1 MHITDHLQPCCVA
14 LRQQADSLP
23 AAIHQL
29 VELVQKSGCLTDTVQ
44 FEQDVLERE
53 KMGGIC
59 MGRGLAIP
67 HAKSA
72 GVAHAELAA
81 LTLDPPLPCNTPDGE
96 PVRLLFLIA
105 APADANDL
113 HVQML
118 AGLATLL
125 LDEEVCRQ
133 MLDAPTPTA
142 FCSLI
147 ARHEEPAPPPAE
159 ESPAAETP
167 PPPAQYRLLAVTA
180 CPMGV
185 AHTYLAAEALRKAA
199 QERGVTIKVETNGAV
214 GVNDELESDEIA
226 AADCIIIAADKGV
239 SMARFVGK
247 RLVTVSAGDAVRNA
261 DAVLNKA
268 LNSKVPVYRGG
279 NAFRTSDWR
288 ELGRETYRHLMNGIS
303 YMIPFVVVGGVMI
316 ALSLLLAQM
325 GLAQKYCD
333 LLNNI
338 GKEAFVLIYPV
349 LAASIAVSIGDA
361 PAFMP
366 GLMGGYMAQLG
377 TTAGNKLSWV
387 SSGFWGALIA
397 GFAAGLLV
405 RFLNGL
411 GKKIPENLQQVR
423 SSFLTPLLSL
433 LGIAALMALAV
444 NPPLGRFNQKLYRA
458 LDSMR
463 GGSRLTVGAVLGA
476 LMATDYGGPINKAA
490 YLTGTLALVS
500 DQLDIMAAV
509 MIGGMVPPIGVAL
522 ACLLFPHRFTREE
535 RRTAPQNLLMGASFV
550 TEGALPFA
558 LRDPLRVVPACMAG
572 SSLAGALA
580 VGWPV
585 LRDGLQGLKGR
596 PSADTMPALAACG
609 ALVQAAVALLNAQSY
624 QNSSWTLLSG
634 VAALGLFLALLGS
647 RVLLTAVR
655 NGYDLAARSPEGLQG
670 AFRVR
675 DKDLI
680 RVLAR
685 SLDQKDPWV
694 LLSRPVQW
702 DEALVEQS
710 FGERASERRAR
721 KTALILLGAAVLS
734 GLVFLLFGGG
744 PNGMAA
750 ALTSMLCMGA
760 PLSSTLVAGIASLR
774 LQKTAAA
781 AGAVVPGWAAI
792 EELGGVDTVQVDA
805 DELFT
810 ADSVNLEDIRIFKG
824 GRIDRAIL
832 YAASILNHSCETL
845 RGLFRQIIEDRT
857 EILYPVKDLEVH
869 HGLGFAA
876 WCDNN
881 RVLIGNRLYMER
893 EGVPLPEQEYEDEH
907 SQNGALQILYLAVSG
922 SLHAMFVL
930 HYVGGRNAARGL
942 EVLQRENIRLLVTCE
957 DPSLTARHITEAY
970 HLPEGMITLLDQEQ
984 CSALTPAQPDETAR
998 CCMLHD
1004 KGFASLIGG
1013 LRAAEKAQ
1021 NAETSATTVQ
1031 MVSVWFSVV
1040 IGALLTYAG
1049 SIGTLSVA
1057 AVLMYQAAWSAL
1069 SIAVCAL
1076 KQHN

>member
-1 MHITDHLQPCCVA
+1 MQAFREMLNGMENREPPAASQPETAPENRTTRQKPEPKSVFQMFGSGTDERTTV
-14 LRQQADSLP
+14 QASEEELDSAPRFIPEPETEPQNAPAPDKEDTMSLP
-23 AAIHQL
+23 LLTTEEAAEPAGAAAKPD
-29 VELVQKSGCLTDTVQ
+29 VPETDGKET
-44 FEQDVLERE
+44 D
-53 KMGGIC
+53 
-59 MGRGLAIP
+59 
-67 HAKSA
+67 
-72 GVAHAELAA
+72 AA
-81 LTLDPPLPCNTPDGE
+81 QPT
-96 PVRLLFLIA
+96 A
-105 APADANDL
+105 A
-113 HVQML
+113 
-118 AGLATLL
+118 
-125 LDEEVCRQ
+125 EEV
-133 MLDAPTPTA
+133 PP
-142 FCSLI
+142 
-147 ARHEEPAPPPAE
+147 EEPAVPETPQERLHRMNAELTLRCVLSGILAVVLLHFGLAADRLLPPVASLDPDVA
-159 ESPAAETP
+159 PAAFY
-167 PPPAQYRLLAVTA
+167 AANLLL
-180 CPMGV
+180 
-185 AHTYLAAEALRKAA
+185 YAASL
-199 QERGVTIKVETNGAV
+199 
-214 GVNDELESDEIA
+214 
-226 AADCIIIAADKGV
+226 
-239 SMARFVGK
+239 
-247 RLVTVSAGDAVRNA
+247 
-261 DAVLNKA
+261 
-268 LNSKVPVYRGG
+268 
-279 NAFRTSDWR
+279 
-288 ELGRETYRHLMNGIS
+288 
-303 YMIPFVVVGGVMI
+303 VVG
-316 ALSLLLAQM
+316 
-325 GLAQKYCD
+325 
-333 LLNNI
+333 
-338 GKEAFVLIYPV
+338 YPV
-349 LAASIAVSIGDA
+349 LRE
-361 PAFMP
+361 
-366 GLMGGYMAQLG
+366 GL
-377 TTAGNKLSWV
+377 
-387 SSGFWGALIA
+387 
-397 GFAAGLLV
+397 
-405 RFLNGL
+405 R
-411 GKKIPENLQQVR
+411 
-423 SSFLTPLLSL
+423 
-433 LGIAALMALAV
+433 
-444 NPPLGRFNQKLYRA
+444 
-458 LDSMR
+458 
-463 GGSRLTVGAVLGA
+463 
-476 LMATDYGGPINKAA
+476 
-490 YLTGTLALVS
+490 
-500 DQLDIMAAV
+500 
-509 MIGGMVPPIGVAL
+509 
-522 ACLLFPHRFTREE
+522 
-535 RRTAPQNLLMGASFV
+535 
-550 TEGALPFA
+550 
-558 LRDPLRVVPACMAG
+558 
-572 SSLAGALA
+572 
-580 VGWPV
+580 
-585 LRDGLQGLKGR
+585 GLKER
-596 PSADTMPALAACG
+596 PSAETMPALAAAAG
-609 ALVQAAVALLNAQSY
+609 LLQAVVALLTAGSY
-624 QNSSWTLLSG
+624 RATQGLSLLTG
-634 VAALGLFLALLGS
+634 AAALGLFLALLGS
-647 RVLLTAVR
+647 RILLTAVQS
-655 NGYDLAARSPEGLQG
+655 GYELVSGEIGTRCAY
-670 AFRVR
+670 RVK

-680 RVLAR
+680 RALAR
-685 SLDQKDPWV
+685 DLEEKDPWV

-1040 IGALLTYAG
+1040 IGVLLTYAG

>member
-1 MHITDHLQPCCVA
+1 MPKNDKRMNGFENTHPEDLAAKEEKFRTFFSTSVAQVPDEMKRRDDDQKNPDTGKPGILSRLLGRAKEEAAAEPAEEPKAQPQELPPTGEIRLGGEEEAAEPEADLELVA
-14 LRQQADSLP
+14 DFFAPETPAQTP
-23 AAIHQL
+23 AAPEARPAPAPKAAAPAAPKPEKPAAPKLEKNYVRGPLTPQEQKEQSEMQEL
-29 VELVQKSGCLTDTVQ
+29 KALLFPETPPAKAEKPMEVKNAPQEVLGVET
-44 FEQDVLERE
+44 EALEDEE
-53 KMGGIC
+53 K
-59 MGRGLAIP
+59 
-67 HAKSA
+67 
-72 GVAHAELAA
+72 AA
-81 LTLDPPLPCNTPDGE
+81 QPPLPKMVFAEDVARAEKAAATAPATPKAE
-96 PVRLLFLIA
+96 PEEPTKPFRFFGVGDDENAPAAPTRETAPGIDDSMSLPLVGMDDTAPIEVPAAEAEAGTEAKPETA
-105 APADANDL
+105 APA
-113 HVQML
+113 
-118 AGLATLL
+118 
-125 LDEEVCRQ
+125 
-133 MLDAPTPTA
+133 PTETP
-142 FCSLI
+142 
-147 ARHEEPAPPPAE
+147 
-159 ESPAAETP
+159 AETP
-167 PPPAQYRLLAVTA
+167 
-180 CPMGV
+180 
-185 AHTYLAAEALRKAA
+185 
-199 QERGVTIKVETNGAV
+199 
-214 GVNDELESDEIA
+214 
-226 AADCIIIAADKGV
+226 
-239 SMARFVGK
+239 
-247 RLVTVSAGDAVRNA
+247 
-261 DAVLNKA
+261 
-268 LNSKVPVYRGG
+268 
-279 NAFRTSDWR
+279 
-288 ELGRETYRHLMNGIS
+288 
-303 YMIPFVVVGGVMI
+303 
-316 ALSLLLAQM
+316 
-325 GLAQKYCD
+325 
-333 LLNNI
+333 
-338 GKEAFVLIYPV
+338 
-349 LAASIAVSIGDA
+349 DA
-361 PAFMP
+361 PAEAAPEEEAVPETPEQVGDKLHKMGAELTLRCVLSGILAVVLLHF
-366 GLMGGYMAQLG
+366 GL
-377 TTAGNKLSWV
+377 V
-387 SSGFWGALIA
+387 
-397 GFAAGLLV
+397 AAGLLAPIASLDPTV
-405 RFLNGL
+405 APAAFYAA
-411 GKKIPENLQQVR
+411 NL
-423 SSFLTPLLSL
+423 LIL
-433 LGIAALMALAV
+433 AAALAV
-444 NPPLGRFNQKLYRA
+444 
-458 LDSMR
+458 
-463 GGSRLTVGAVLGA
+463 
-476 LMATDYGGPINKAA
+476 A
-490 YLTGTLALVS
+490 Y
-500 DQLDIMAAV
+500 
-509 MIGGMVPPIGVAL
+509 
-522 ACLLFPHRFTREE
+522 
-535 RRTAPQNLLMGASFV
+535 
-550 TEGALPFA
+550 
-558 LRDPLRVVPACMAG
+558 
-572 SSLAGALA
+572 
-580 VGWPV
+580 PV
-585 LRDGLQGLKGR
+585 LRDGLSGLKKENR

-609 ALVQAAVALLNAQSY
+609 AALEAVIALLNAQNY
-624 QNSSWTLLSG
+624 QNSRWTLLSG
-634 VAALGLFLALLGS
+634 IAALGLFMALLGS
-647 RVLLTAVR
+647 RVMLAAVQ
-655 NGYDLAARSPEGLQG
+655 NGYDLATKDPEGLQG
-670 AFRVR
+670 ALRVK

-857 EILYPVKDLEVH
+857 EILYPVKDLEVR

-1040 IGALLTYAG
+1040 IGVLLTYAG

>member
-1 MHITDHLQPCCVA
+1 MGKNEKTKKPKPKYNVWQNTAYMLSVAWDTRRSVPLLVVLLAVCTAGKTTAEMLISPAVLGKLESGAPLGQLLGAIGGFTILLFALTALCYYIDHL
-14 LRQQADSLP
+14 
-23 AAIHQL
+23 
-29 VELVQKSGCLTDTVQ
+29 TM
-44 FEQDVLERE
+44 F
-53 KMGGIC
+53 
-59 MGRGLAIP
+59 GRCG
-67 HAKSA
+67 
-72 GVAHAELAA
+72 
-81 LTLDPPLPCNTPDGE
+81 
-96 PVRLLFLIA
+96 VRLELLKRINTKRTRTA
-105 APADANDL
+105 YAN
-113 HVQML
+113 
-118 AGLATLL
+118 L
-125 LDEEVCRQ
+125 LDEAFRLMYQ
-133 MLDAPTPTA
+133 KGHDACMNNRASGEA
-142 FCSLI
+142 FWKSWTDIMTNLI
-147 ARHEEPAPPPAE
+147 GF
-159 ESPAAETP
+159 
-167 PPPAQYRLLAVTA
+167 
-180 CPMGV
+180 GV
-185 AHTYLAAEALRKAA
+185 YLALLSGLNPWLCVLTALTAVVSYFSTRNINEWGYRHREEGAKITRSLHYLRTTAEGREFGKDIRIFGLRQWLTDLYDSALRLNYAFLEKR
-199 QERGVTIKVETNGAV
+199 ERAYLTANLI
-214 GVNDELESDEIA
+214 DL
-226 AADCIIIAADKGV
+226 
-239 SMARFVGK
+239 
-247 RLVTVSAGDAVRNA
+247 
-261 DAVLNKA
+261 A
-268 LNSKVPVYRGG
+268 L
-279 NAFRTSDWR
+279 
-288 ELGRETYRHLMNGIS
+288 
-303 YMIPFVVVGGVMI
+303 
-316 ALSLLLAQM
+316 
-325 GLAQKYCD
+325 
-333 LLNNI
+333 
-338 GKEAFVLIYPV
+338 
-349 LAASIAVSIGDA
+349 
-361 PAFMP
+361 
-366 GLMGGYMAQLG
+366 
-377 TTAGNKLSWV
+377 
-387 SSGFWGALIA
+387 
-397 GFAAGLLV
+397 LLV
-405 RFLNGL
+405 RNGAAYAY
-411 GKKIPENLQQVR
+411 
-423 SSFLTPLLSL
+423 LLW
-433 LGIAALMALAV
+433 
-444 NPPLGRFNQKLYRA
+444 
-458 LDSMR
+458 
-463 GGSRLTVGAVLGA
+463 LTVTKGLPVSEFLLYFGA
-476 LMATDYGGPINKAA
+476 
-490 YLTGTLALVS
+490 
-500 DQLDIMAAV
+500 
-509 MIGGMVPPIGVAL
+509 
-522 ACLLFPHRFTREE
+522 
-535 RRTAPQNLLMGASFV
+535 AS
-550 TEGALPFA
+550 GFA
-558 LRDPLRVVPACMAG
+558 
-572 SSLAGALA
+572 
-580 VGWPV
+580 
-585 LRDGLQGLKGR
+585 
-596 PSADTMPALAACG
+596 
-609 ALVQAAVALLNAQSY
+609 
-624 QNSSWTLLSG
+624 
-634 VAALGLFLALLGS
+634 
-647 RVLLTAVR
+647 
-655 NGYDLAARSPEGLQG
+655 
-670 AFRVR
+670 
-675 DKDLI
+675 
-680 RVLAR
+680 
-685 SLDQKDPWV
+685 
-694 LLSRPVQW
+694 QW

-957 DPSLTARHITEAY
+957 DPSLTVRHITEAY

-1040 IGALLTYAG
+1040 IGVLLTYAG

>member
-1 MHITDHLQPCCVA
+1 MPKDDERKEMTQEELDAREEKFRTFFTTSVA
-14 LRQQADSLP
+14 QVPEEMTRRDDENEEKPKSLLGRLFRREKGEQQEGGTPEESRTGE
-23 AAIHQL
+23 IQL
-29 VELVQKSGCLTDTVQ
+29 GGEEPEEPSDLELVLA
-44 FEQDVLERE
+44 LEE
-53 KMGGIC
+53 E
-59 MGRGLAIP
+59 
-67 HAKSA
+67 
-72 GVAHAELAA
+72 VAEPKPA
-81 LTLDPPLPCNTPDGE
+81 E
-96 PVRLLFLIA
+96 PVSAPQPEPEKPQKPAEPIKAPEPPAPKPEKKPAEKQAAPRKKAVQYELRTPQEQYEDREMQALKAMLFGAKLPPQEEETPQPVKPAKPEKSTPAVPVIAKKPDAEKESDAAPEKPAVPMPEMVFAEDKASKPHA
-105 APADANDL
+105 APAMQFFGKGDDEKAPAAPARATPPDNDDSMSL
-113 HVQML
+113 PLM
-118 AGLATLL
+118 GLEE
-125 LDEEVCRQ
+125 DE
-133 MLDAPTPTA
+133 AP
-142 FCSLI
+142 
-147 ARHEEPAPPPAE
+147 ARPAAPAE
-159 ESPAAETP
+159 EAPAQPAEEAAPAAPEAEEKPEEEAEPETP
-167 PPPAQYRLLAVTA
+167 EQVGEKLRRMGAELTLRCVLEGILAVVLLHFGLVAEGLLA
-180 CPMGV
+180 PV
-185 AHTYLAAEALRKAA
+185 ASL
-199 QERGVTIKVETNGAV
+199 
-214 GVNDELESDEIA
+214 D
-226 AADCIIIAADKGV
+226 
-239 SMARFVGK
+239 
-247 RLVTVSAGDAVRNA
+247 
-261 DAVLNKA
+261 
-268 LNSKVPVYRGG
+268 PV
-279 NAFRTSDWR
+279 
-288 ELGRETYRHLMNGIS
+288 I
-303 YMIPFVVVGGVMI
+303 
-316 ALSLLLAQM
+316 
-325 GLAQKYCD
+325 
-333 LLNNI
+333 
-338 GKEAFVLIYPV
+338 
-349 LAASIAVSIGDA
+349 A
-361 PAFMP
+361 PAAF
-366 GLMGGYMAQLG
+366 Y
-377 TTAGNKLSWV
+377 
-387 SSGFWGALIA
+387 
-397 GFAAGLLV
+397 AA
-405 RFLNGL
+405 N
-411 GKKIPENLQQVR
+411 
-423 SSFLTPLLSL
+423 
-433 LGIAALMALAV
+433 
-444 NPPLGRFNQKLYRA
+444 
-458 LDSMR
+458 
-463 GGSRLTVGAVLGA
+463 
-476 LMATDYGGPINKAA
+476 
-490 YLTGTLALVS
+490 
-500 DQLDIMAAV
+500 
-509 MIGGMVPPIGVAL
+509 
-522 ACLLFPHRFTREE
+522 LLF
-535 RRTAPQNLLMGASFV
+535 
-550 TEGALPFA
+550 
-558 LRDPLRVVPACMAG
+558 
-572 SSLAGALA
+572 LAGALA

-832 YAASILNHSCETL
+832 YAASVLNESCDTL
-845 RGLFRQIIEDRT
+845 RGLFSQIIEDRT

-957 DPSLTARHITEAY
+957 DPSLTAHHITEAY

>member
-1 MHITDHLQPCCVA
+1 M
-14 LRQQADSLP
+14 
-23 AAIHQL
+23 
-29 VELVQKSGCLTDTVQ
+29 
-44 FEQDVLERE
+44 
-53 KMGGIC
+53 
-59 MGRGLAIP
+59 
-67 HAKSA
+67 
-72 GVAHAELAA
+72 
-81 LTLDPPLPCNTPDGE
+81 
-96 PVRLLFLIA
+96 
-105 APADANDL
+105 
-113 HVQML
+113 
-118 AGLATLL
+118 
-125 LDEEVCRQ
+125 
-133 MLDAPTPTA
+133 
-142 FCSLI
+142 
-147 ARHEEPAPPPAE
+147 
-159 ESPAAETP
+159 
-167 PPPAQYRLLAVTA
+167 
-180 CPMGV
+180 
-185 AHTYLAAEALRKAA
+185 
-199 QERGVTIKVETNGAV
+199 
-214 GVNDELESDEIA
+214 
-226 AADCIIIAADKGV
+226 
-239 SMARFVGK
+239 
-247 RLVTVSAGDAVRNA
+247 
-261 DAVLNKA
+261 
-268 LNSKVPVYRGG
+268 
-279 NAFRTSDWR
+279 
-288 ELGRETYRHLMNGIS
+288 
-303 YMIPFVVVGGVMI
+303 
-316 ALSLLLAQM
+316 
-325 GLAQKYCD
+325 
-333 LLNNI
+333 
-338 GKEAFVLIYPV
+338 
-349 LAASIAVSIGDA
+349 
-361 PAFMP
+361 
-366 GLMGGYMAQLG
+366 
-377 TTAGNKLSWV
+377 
-387 SSGFWGALIA
+387 
-397 GFAAGLLV
+397 
-405 RFLNGL
+405 
-411 GKKIPENLQQVR
+411 
-423 SSFLTPLLSL
+423 
-433 LGIAALMALAV
+433 
-444 NPPLGRFNQKLYRA
+444 
-458 LDSMR
+458 
-463 GGSRLTVGAVLGA
+463 
-476 LMATDYGGPINKAA
+476 
-490 YLTGTLALVS
+490 
-500 DQLDIMAAV
+500 
-509 MIGGMVPPIGVAL
+509 
-522 ACLLFPHRFTREE
+522 
-535 RRTAPQNLLMGASFV
+535 
-550 TEGALPFA
+550 
-558 LRDPLRVVPACMAG
+558 
-572 SSLAGALA
+572 
-580 VGWPV
+580 
-585 LRDGLQGLKGR
+585 
-596 PSADTMPALAACG
+596 
-609 ALVQAAVALLNAQSY
+609 
-624 QNSSWTLLSG
+624 
-634 VAALGLFLALLGS
+634 AALGLFLALLGS

-721 KTALILLGAAVLS
+721 KTAPDPAGCCRAQRAGVPAVWRRAQRHGRSLDLHALHGCTAVLHPCCGHRFS
-734 GLVFLLFGGG
+734 
-744 PNGMAA
+744 
-750 ALTSMLCMGA
+750 A
-760 PLSSTLVAGIASLR
+760 PA
-774 LQKTAAA
+774 KTAAA

-1040 IGALLTYAG
+1040 IGVLLTYAG